1 MAAMAPRDWVRYARL
16 IWLPEADRFLARKVP
31 MVTNQAPQMKN
42 SRNIIE
48 ESFTRVAVLMV
59 PPG

>member
-1 MAAMAPRDWVRYARL
+1 
-16 IWLPEADRFLARKVP
+16 

-48 ESFTRVAVLMV
+48 DSFRRVAMLIA
-59 PPG
+59 PGD

>member
-1 MAAMAPRDWVRYARL
+1 
-16 IWLPEADRFLARKVP
+16 

-48 ESFTRVAVLMV
+48 ESFRRVAVLMA
-59 PPG
+59 PRG